1 MTSTDTRGIGYLL
14 NYVFNEIIISNK
26 LFRSDKLHS
35 SGRTRLMAIKI
46 LVKLHEYVSKDIFNY
61 DTEIEIEFERIFE
74 NYDTYQGIKI
84 H

>member
-1 MTSTDTRGIGYLL
+1 
-14 NYVFNEIIISNK
+14 
-26 LFRSDKLHS
+26 
-35 SGRTRLMAIKI
+35 MAIKI

-61 DTEIEIEFERIFE
+61 DTEIEIECERIFE